1 MRLFSMIFGYKQLNK
16 DVEAEGVMYTV
27 VPRQIIKWSHA
38 EAGDDCSLPLLWKQ
52 LLPYTLLGS
61 QWLLHLMGT
70 EGDYVINQHIFYQ
83 VNLRRKKNL
92 SLRTENCCFH
102 EVFFFCSVPVGF
114 LFFIF
119 ILVTHMTV
127 DKGKG
132 MCRRKPS
139 VTLLWSITAICF
151 NTDVTSRVH
160 TRFSFCLNQLK
171 QRERDIFHELHELWL
186 CAVMNGELKCVL
198 PIHGPN
204 SPLTFSPNAA
214 INCGQHVVQIWWPQH
229 GYYCNDTAL
238 GPGPE

>member
-102 EVFFFCSVPVGF
+102 EVFFFYQSRCPSPTEPYHPYYSSKNVCIF
-114 LFFIF
+114 L
-119 ILVTHMTV
+119 VATV
-127 DKGKG
+127 ALCKRGRESHRDE
-132 MCRRKPS
+132 
-139 VTLLWSITAICF
+139 AIVHK
-151 NTDVTSRVH
+151 VTSSVLSRKKN
-160 TRFSFCLNQLK
+160 RFALIIKKSTV
-171 QRERDIFHELHELWL
+171 QRH
-186 CAVMNGELKCVL
+186 
-198 PIHGPN
+198 
-204 SPLTFSPNAA
+204 
-214 INCGQHVVQIWWPQH
+214 
-229 GYYCNDTAL
+229 
-238 GPGPE
+238 